1 MKKALPWILIG
12 AAVAII
18 AILLFQPK
26 SGGGFAK
33 VDSAGLTAL
42 QKAGA
47 QVIDVRTT
55 GEYQLGHIPGSI
67 NVPVDEIAAKAA
79 SWNKDGSYVVYCA
92 SGARSA
98 TAQETLKSMGFK
110 NVADLTGGIATW
122 TGAIEKGAATSQQ
135 TIPTSGKPVF
145 IEFYTPT

>member
-1 MKKALPWILIG
+1 VKKALPWILIG
-12 AAVAII
+12 AAVAVM

-26 SGGGFAK
+26 GGGGFVK

-67 NVPVDEIAAKAA
+67 NVPVDEIGAKAA

-122 TGAIEKGAATSQQ
+122 TGAIEKGAATAQQ